1 MTASFAYLPRSL
13 YVIVCA
19 ISLALP
25 AMAQDA
31 NADLATAAV
40 AVQRAADADADQYAA
55 DLLDGARDGLAQ
67 AQMAAAD
74 RKLRKQA
81 PLMAQRVAADADLA
95 RALSEEAVANADL
108 QQRRDEIAQLQRSLA
123 TETKR

>member
-1 MTASFAYLPRSL
+1 
-13 YVIVCA
+13 
-19 ISLALP
+19 
-25 AMAQDA
+25 MAQDA